1 MDTTH
6 IELFGITI
14 TEPFTWLTNWSVAAF
29 SFYFGHMLFHTK
41 NGDKQTKYWSMFFA
55 FMGIA
60 SMTGGTAHGF
70 INYVGNNFHYAAWIF
85 TGIAVFG
92 SQLSALEVIKDTL
105 IYTPLKWFV
114 IIELLVM
121 TAAIIFYQS
130 FDAVMINSA
139 FGLIGI
145 VLPIQLYG
153 YKLLRMNRNGII
165 ALGIVSNVAPALI
178 HAGRFSYNRWFNF
191 NDLSH
196 LVMIGCFYIIYLG
209 AKKIA
214 INSPGLQPTTA
225 I

>member
-14 TEPFTWLTNWSVAAF
+14 TEPCTWLTNWAVAGF
-29 SFYFGHMLFHTK
+29 SFYFGHMLFHAK
-41 NGDKQTKYWSMFFA
+41 SGDKQAKYWSMFFV

-70 INYVGNNFHYAAWIF
+70 INYVGNNFHLAAWIF

-92 SQLSALEVIKDTL
+92 AQLSALEIIKDAR
-105 IYTPLKWFV
+105 IYAPLKWFI

-121 TAAIIFYQS
+121 TASVIIYQNFES
-130 FDAVMINSA
+130 VRINSA
-139 FGLIGI
+139 LGLVGI

-153 YKLLRMNRNGII
+153 YKFLGMRRNGII
-165 ALGIVSNVAPALI
+165 AIGIISNAVPALI
-178 HAGRFSYNRWFNF
+178 AANKYSYNRWFNF
-191 NDLSH
+191 NDVSH
-196 LVMIGCFYIIYLG
+196 IVMIVCFYIIYRG

-214 INSPGLQPTTA
+214 IKNPLALTKPIA
-225 I
+225 